1 MLYYYK
7 IICLC
12 FNCKTIISR
21 SQKKFE
27 QTDGERKRKGVDC
40 GGVQGGPGE
49 RGLRLHQVL
58 RPLSQQEPRVRL
70 TGKPFAL

>member
-21 SQKKFE
+21 AQKKFE

-40 GGVQGGPGE
+40 GGVQGGP
-49 RGLRLHQVL
+49 
-58 RPLSQQEPRVRL
+58 
-70 TGKPFAL
+70 